1 MYDRHKRVHGLWA
14 SEGHLWE
21 ISPFPA
27 AGNPV
32 CVYGDPAHP
41 LRIHLQA
48 PYCQGHLTQQMEDY
62 NKAMSEVQV
71 SMKWFF
77 EDIIN
82 SFKFL
87 NLDYRKKSKD
97 RSKQHRKNASCM
109 SFAAK
114 WHNLFILY
122 SDV

>member
-48 PYCQGHLTQQMEDY
+48 PYRQGRLTQLMEDY
-62 NKAMSEVQV
+62 NKAMSE
-71 SMKWFF
+71 
-77 EDIIN
+77 E
-82 SFKFL
+82 
-87 NLDYRKKSKD
+87 KSRY
-97 RSKQHRKNASCM
+97 RSKQRRKNV
-109 SFAAK
+109 
-114 WHNLFILY
+114 ILY
-122 SDV
+122 VLSFEMP